1 MPWDAQSYG
10 RAREGLYLST
20 QNASTLWK
28 AVLGDLQLRVTR
40 PSYETW
46 LKDTVGVSIAT
57 GEFVVGAPNAF
68 VAEMLDQRMYS
79 LICGALER
87 VVEGEVDVKF
97 EVISPEAGRK
107 LVRTAPLN
115 GNDSLPAPSTD
126 GATQM
131 NPKYTFE
138 NFIVGSSNELGH
150 AAALAVSERPGVD
163 YNPLFIYSGVGL
175 GKTHLLHAIGHRVM
189 AAGLSVI
196 YATTEEFTNEFIK
209 AIRGG
214 QAEVFRDRYRSAD
227 ILLLDDIQFLIGK
240 EQTQEGFFHTFNS
253 LHMAGKQ
260 IVISSDRPANSL
272 TLLEDRISSRLAG
285 GLAVDIQSPDVETRL
300 SILSA
305 KAEQLGQS
313 FPSEVLQFLSERVH
327 SNIRELEGCL
337 NRLAAFA
344 DLASSAITLDLVKR
358 AIADIIKPSSARR
371 VSQDAVLDAVCVYF
385 GTDRDTMMGRRR
397 DKHTAMARQV
407 TMYLLR
413 EEGNMQVT
421 AIGRFLGGRDHST
434 VLHACAKIS
443 NQLNVDANLRRDVL
457 NIHESL

>member
-1 MPWDAQSYG
+1 
-10 RAREGLYLST
+10 
-20 QNASTLWK
+20 
-28 AVLGDLQLRVTR
+28 VLGDLQLRVTR

-46 LKDTVGVSIAT
+46 LKDTVGVSSST
-57 GEFVVGAPNAF
+57 EEFVVGAPNAF

-87 VVEGEVDVKF
+87 VGEGEIDVRF
-97 EVISPEAGRK
+97 EVVSPSAERR
-107 LVRTAPLN
+107 LVRTALRDVDDSPPPPSAN
-115 GNDSLPAPSTD
+115 GVAPI
-126 GATQM
+126 

-138 NFIVGSSNELGH
+138 NFIVGRSNELAH
-150 AAALAVSERPGVD
+150 AAALSVSERPGLE

-209 AIRGG
+209 AVRGG
-214 QAEVFRDRYRSAD
+214 HAEEFRDRYRNAD
-227 ILLLDDIQFLIGK
+227 VLLLDDIQFIIGK

-285 GLAVDIQSPDVETRL
+285 GLVVDIQSPDVETRL

-305 KAEQLGQS
+305 KAEQIGQS

-344 DLASSAITLDLVKR
+344 DLSSSAITLDLVKR
-358 AIADIIKPSSARR
+358 AIADIIRPSSARR
-371 VSQDAVLDAVCVYF
+371 ISQDAVLDAVCTYF
-385 GTDRDTMMGRRR
+385 ATDHDTVMGRRR

-413 EEGNMQVT
+413 EEANMQVT

-434 VLHACAKIS
+434 VLHACSKIA
-443 NQLNVDANLRRDVL
+443 NQLNIDPHLRRDVL
-457 NIHESL
+457 NIRESF